1 MISHP
6 VVVLCFYAGP
16 LVLLIYL
23 ERWAVIELSVMVQ
36 LIVADDELQQGEDQD
51 DVLCK
56 IASIVTA

>member
-1 MISHP
+1 
-6 VVVLCFYAGP
+6 
-16 LVLLIYL
+16 
-23 ERWAVIELSVMVQ
+23 MVQ

>member
-23 ERWAVIELSVMVQ
+23 ARWAVIELSVMVQ